1 MWSYERIYLQKSEW
15 IMNMKPTKESADD
28 GPPSSPTKNLK
39 PLFTDEVECFSILP
53 VMTIQTWQPR

>member
-1 MWSYERIYLQKSEW
+1 MDYEHEADE
-15 IMNMKPTKESADD
+15 ESADD

-39 PLFTDEVECFSILP
+39 PLFTDEVECHSILP